1 MSPVTTQERPKGDKL
16 LREVVVEALGEWLE
30 RYGEHEDLA
39 AIAHAERDPTFSGLD
54 PLRP

>member
-30 RYGEHEDLA
+30 RYEEHEDLA